1 MPILTRA
8 QITDAAVARGI
19 TVQISV
25 QRGTGRI
32 TVDNHWF
39 AVGPGSI
46 VLVKPGE
53 HYQIINDGTDAT
65 LEYVI
70 NAITV

>member
-8 QITDAAVARGI
+8 QITDAAVARGT

-32 TVDNHWF
+32 TVNNHSF

-65 LEYVI
+65 LEYII
-70 NAITV
+70 NGIS